1 MASSDGSNDLHVR
14 VVSRRLVKASDSSIR
29 PHVLAVSNLDLIPQS
44 MPVSMFCIYPRPP
57 TGDFNAVVAAFQAGL
72 PSLLN
77 NFFPFAGRIA
87 TNPSSGLP
95 EFHCDNQGAE
105 LLVGEASVALASLD
119 YGTVTASVRRVQQP
133 YADDVALSVQLV
145 SFACGGFAVAW
156 CTHHVL
162 VDGKSLSLLVSA
174 WSELARTG
182 TLAAGS
188 LPNHDRSMFRPRA
201 PPSYS
206 DSFNTA
212 FTPVD
217 AERQVNVLTA
227 EQSFVERLYYIEASD
242 IARLR
247 EAANRDDERATRF
260 QAVSAYLWKALAGV
274 VGAADAHCRME
285 WWVDGR
291 QRLKK
296 LDPELHGSM
305 RNYIGN
311 VTTFAIREAS
321 VDEVQRMALPDVA
334 ATVREAI
341 TAPAY
346 DELFQELVDW
356 VEDHKT
362 GRRYVETASLGLG
375 SPTVSVS
382 AFTSFPLDTDF
393 GFGSAAMAMPTT
405 TSKVRLCGGFVQMA
419 ARPGGGGSWIASA
432 FLWPRL
438 AAALESDE
446 PCVFK
451 PVTAEYLGFLD
462 LLHKSGTVGSHGE

>member
-1 MASSDGSNDLHVR
+1 MAGGANGSNDFHVR
-14 VVSRRLVKASDSSIR
+14 VLSRRLVKASDSSIM
-29 PHVLAVSNLDLIPQS
+29 PHIVAVSNLDLIPQS

-57 TGDFNAVVAAFQAGL
+57 TGDFTAVVAAFEAGI
-72 PSLLN
+72 PSFLIH
-77 NFFPFAGRIA
+77 FFPFAGRIA

-95 EFHCDNQGAE
+95 EFHCNNQGAE
-105 LLVGEASVALASLD
+105 LLVAKADVALASLD
-119 YGTVTASVRRVQQP
+119 YATVTASVRRVQQP

-156 CTHHVL
+156 CTNHVL
-162 VDGKSLSLLVSA
+162 VDGKSLTLLVGA

-182 TLAAGS
+182 TLAAGK
-188 LPNHDRSMFRPRA
+188 LPNHDRSIFRPRA
-201 PPSYS
+201 TPSYCAS
-206 DSFNTA
+206 LNKA
-212 FTPVD
+212 FTPVE
-217 AERQVNVLTA
+217 AERQINVLTA
-227 EQSFVERLYYIEASD
+227 EQSIVERLYCIEASD

-247 EAANRDDERATRF
+247 EAASRDGERATRF

-274 VGAADAHCRME
+274 VGAADTHCRME

-291 QRLKK
+291 PRLTTK
-296 LDPELHGSM
+296 LDPELHGAM

-321 VDEVQRMALPDVA
+321 VDEVQRMALTDVA
-334 ATVREAI
+334 AIVREAI

-346 DELFQELVDW
+346 DEHFQELVDW
-356 VEDHKT
+356 VEEHKT
-362 GRRYVETASLGLG
+362 GRYIETASLGLG

-393 GFGSAAMAMPTT
+393 GFGSAAMAVPTA
-405 TSKVRLCGGFVQMA
+405 TSTVRLCGGFVQMA
-419 ARPGGGGSWIASA
+419 ARPGGDGSWIANA

-451 PVTAEYLGFLD
+451 PVTAEYLGLSASQES
-462 LLHKSGTVGSHGE
+462 L